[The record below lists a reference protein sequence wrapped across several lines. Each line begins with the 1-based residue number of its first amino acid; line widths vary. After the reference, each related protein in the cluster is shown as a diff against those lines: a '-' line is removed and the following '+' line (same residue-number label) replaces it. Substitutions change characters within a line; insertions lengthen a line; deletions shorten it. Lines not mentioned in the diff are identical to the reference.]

1 MRMGH
6 TEASLGMSMPNVY
19 LRQLLTLLLLRFS
32 DLCRLTSLPPAGL
45 LCELVAPEPNPTG
58 RMAQLADCLAFAK
71 EHKLECIS
79 VEMIRD
85 WREAKGL

>member
-1 MRMGH
+1 
-6 TEASLGMSMPNVY
+6 MPE
-19 LRQLLTLLLLRFS
+19 
-32 DLCRLTSLPPAGL
+32 AGL

-85 WREAKGL
+85 WRETKDL

>member
-1 MRMGH
+1 
-6 TEASLGMSMPNVY
+6 
-19 LRQLLTLLLLRFS
+19 
-32 DLCRLTSLPPAGL
+32 LPPAGL

-58 RMAQLADCLAFAK
+58 RMAQLADCLKFAK